1 MNGEETRFKIG
12 NKVGEKWTKDD
23 VYELIEN
30 MYTNTEKD
38 VEILCFSDAC
48 MSVGFRDSHFDYLM
62 KKFPVFES
70 TKKDIQKRI
79 VSRINKAALNNDKNV
94 TASIW
99 RMKQLGETDKVENH
113 NINEDITQELTEE
126 ERKERIKAL
135 KKKLGDK

>member
-1 MNGEETRFKIG
+1 MNGEATRFKIG
-12 NKVGEKWTKDD
+12 NKEAEKWSKED
-23 VYELIEN
+23 VSEIIEK
-30 MYTNTEKD
+30 MYANTED
-38 VEILCFSDAC
+38 DEEILCFSDAC
-48 MSVGFRDSHFDYLM
+48 KSVGFRDSHFDYLM

-113 NINEDITQELTEE
+113 NINEDITQELTEK
-126 ERKERIKAL
+126 ERKERIKEL
-135 KKKLGDK
+135 RKKLGDK